1 MNGHYRIEHIRTD
14 DFYKNIIKMHP
25 ANANY
30 TKGKAILHQQ
40 YGRIRDFLIKI
51 RRFQFILLI
60 ISSVAETG
68 PNFLA
73 RAGASLLILHLT
85 FSFTALN
92 QVFKFQG

>member
-60 ISSVAETG
+60 LSSVAETG

-73 RAGASLLILHLT
+73 RAGQLEPAYLFYI
-85 FSFTALN
+85 
-92 QVFKFQG
+92 